1 MCETVFDKTCRKCT
15 HILFVRPHQLSRADA
30 SVSRDRLTNSFT
42 TKALHQ
48 RGATVHLLVRPSFR
62 FFRFHFLSH
71 NSPISRFCPSDD
83 ASYGERARTPV
94 PNTNRDV
101 VVVAGRDDN
110 VFFCTSRVALVLG
123 RRSRA
128 WRSIDTATR
137 ARASAVSPSPS
148 PSIDRSQNVESA
160 RRRRERREFGGFFLI
175 SHFSTMKRIAR
186 VAGTSSSSRWTPV
199 RVFSLTSHGR
209 PA

>member
-101 VVVAGRDDN
+101 VVAEEMKMSSSSVRLASRSSSVVARARGD
-110 VFFCTSRVALVLG
+110 
-123 RRSRA
+123 RSTPR
-128 WRSIDTATR
+128 R
-137 ARASAVSPSPS
+137 ARAHPRYRRLRR
-148 PSIDRSQNVESA
+148 SIDRSKRRVDETEA
-160 RRRRERREFGGFFLI
+160 RETRVWWRFFLI
-175 SHFSTMKRIAR
+175 SHFLI
-186 VAGTSSSSRWTPV
+186 SR
-199 RVFSLTSHGR
+199 R
-209 PA
+209 